1 MTLTHD
7 DAQPDDPTPAAPS
20 RSASQAGA
28 TAASPGPSAEP
39 GDRRRARERA
49 RLTRTRDPRVVIAVL
64 AFSGMVAALMQMLVI
79 PIVPSFPELL
89 DADPADTTWIITAT
103 LLAGAVVTP
112 IAGRLGDLYGKRRI
126 VLVLVVVMV
135 IGSVVAA
142 TTSEL
147 VPLIVGRALQG
158 TALGIIP
165 LAISILRDTLPAE
178 RLGGAVALVSA
189 TLGFGGAIGL
199 PLSAYI
205 SVTFDW
211 HVLFWT
217 AAALGV
223 VVFALVATL
232 VPVSTL
238 KTPGRF
244 DLPGAIGLAVGL
256 TGLLLAVS
264 KGNDWGWASTSTLV
278 SGLAGLVV
286 LVAWGAYQL
295 RVASPLVDLRVA
307 VRPAVLLTNL
317 ASVALGF
324 ALFGSNVSLPQL
336 LELPAETGVGLGQ
349 TVMVASL
356 CLAPSGVVMMFMA
369 PVAARATARFGA
381 RLCLVVGGAIIVVS
395 YAVAALAFR
404 EVWQIVL
411 VSVLIGF
418 GIGLAYAAMPTLIMH
433 AVPATETAA
442 ANGLNTLMRSL
453 GTTSASAV
461 VGLLLTANSVPFGD
475 ASVPTEAG
483 FRLTFVLGG
492 AVALVSVLLALAIP
506 RREPEYERVAL
517 PTGPVRTS

>member
-1 MTLTHD
+1 MTTTP
-7 DAQPDDPTPAAPS
+7 DAPRETAPAPS
-20 RSASQAGA
+20 ADASAS
-28 TAASPGPSAEP
+28 
-39 GDRRRARERA
+39 DRRARE
-49 RLTRTRDPRVVIAVL
+49 RLTRTRDPRVVVAVL

-89 DADPADTTWIITAT
+89 DADPADTAWIITAT
-103 LLAGAVVTP
+103 LLAGAIVTP
-112 IAGRLGDLYGKRRI
+112 IAGRLGDLLGKRRV
-126 VLVLVVVMV
+126 VLALVVVLVV
-135 IGSVVAA
+135 GSVVCAS
-142 TTSEL
+142 TSDL
-147 VPLIVGRALQG
+147 LPLIVGRALQG

-165 LAISILRDTLPAE
+165 LAISILRDTLPAD

-199 PLSAYI
+199 PLSAWI

-217 AAALGV
+217 AALLGV
-223 VVFALVATL
+223 VVFALVAL
-232 VPVSTL
+232 LIPVSTL
-238 KTPGRF
+238 RTEGRF

-256 TGLLLAVS
+256 TGVLLAVS
-264 KGNDWGWASTSTLV
+264 KGNDWGWLSVGTLA
-278 SGLAGLVV
+278 SGLAGLAV

-295 RVASPLVDLRVA
+295 RVTSPLVDLRVA

-356 CLAPSGVVMMFMA
+356 CLAPSGVVMMLMA
-369 PVAARATARFGA
+369 PVASRATARFGA
-381 RLCLVVGGAIIVVS
+381 RVCLIAGGLVIVLS
-395 YAVAALAFR
+395 YAVAAVAFSQ
-404 EVWQIVL
+404 VWQIVL
-411 VSVLIGF
+411 VSVLIGV

-461 VGLLLTANSVPFGD
+461 VGVLLTANSMPFAGT
-475 ASVPTEAG
+475 SVPTEAG
-483 FRLTFVLGG
+483 FRLTFVIGG
-492 AVALVSVLLALAIP
+492 AVALVSVLIALAIP
-506 RREPEYERVAL
+506 RREPQYEGSSL
-517 PTGPVRTS
+517 PTGSVPLPVR

>member
-1 MTLTHD
+1 
-7 DAQPDDPTPAAPS
+7 
-20 RSASQAGA
+20 
-28 TAASPGPSAEP
+28 
-39 GDRRRARERA
+39 
-49 RLTRTRDPRVVIAVL
+49 
-64 AFSGMVAALMQMLVI
+64 
-79 PIVPSFPELL
+79 
-89 DADPADTTWIITAT
+89 
-103 LLAGAVVTP
+103 
-112 IAGRLGDLYGKRRI
+112 
-126 VLVLVVVMV
+126 
-135 IGSVVAA
+135 
-142 TTSEL
+142 
-147 VPLIVGRALQG
+147 
-158 TALGIIP
+158 
-165 LAISILRDTLPAE
+165 
-178 RLGGAVALVSA
+178 
-189 TLGFGGAIGL
+189 
-199 PLSAYI
+199 
-205 SVTFDW
+205 
-211 HVLFWT
+211 VLFWT

-278 SGLAGLVV
+278 SGLAGLAV